1 MQSAKKSSFTTIFF
15 QPIFRGVNI
24 EHLSRVLNQQECFPC
39 VLSLGLML
47 CALYISFEEE
57 AHTDAVTEKTKEAAS
72 GYVTSLGMIRGGYN
86 HLRKTKKTYGIGAFL
101 NRRRIQK
108 LKLMKLVLAA

>member
-1 MQSAKKSSFTTIFF
+1 MLPSVI
-15 QPIFRGVNI
+15 
-24 EHLSRVLNQQECFPC
+24 
-39 VLSLGLML
+39 SLGLML

-86 HLRKTKKTYGIGAFL
+86 HLGKVEKTNGIGAFL